1 MENLSENRSFRA
13 PVAVLD
19 TVAEQLADVDLTLPD
34 YCPDIEKILKCTLIP
49 KIQTKTLSGGQLQVD
64 GSCVVSVLYVESS
77 RKTIRCCEQSV
88 DFSQRFSVRDT
99 PESFVIL
106 TRTKPEYINCR
117 ALSPRRLVM
126 HGAFSL
132 YVQVLS
138 TATTTL
144 YTPPEGLEALKRT
157 VGCAGLSAC
166 CQEQFT
172 VSEEINVADKPA
184 IEAVLY
190 SKVNASLTD
199 VKAVTGKLMVSGELS
214 LRLFYLTDVE
224 SGETARLEYILPFSQ
239 IVDCKGVDENTQNLL
254 GCEVMSCDL
263 RLKND
268 LMSDKPAV
276 ALDVKLC
283 LTEEGYV
290 TRDEEIV
297 TDVYSTSFATVPS
310 FESLTVTDAVMPV
323 AENFM
328 EKLNVRVDNGKIG
341 KILDI
346 YADSVTLETSP
357 GEKGLA
363 VCGKIN
369 LCMLALDEKNMPVFV
384 ERTFDYRHNLTG
396 TEGFDSLTFGKASPG
411 GISYRL
417 ADDNT
422 AELRMELKISGGA
435 LSRETLRAVSDVQLL
450 EDSPVSRDNCA
461 LTLYF
466 ADPGENLWQIAKSH
480 NTQLGLLLAENGL
493 TALTT
498 DRPQMLLIPK
508 L

>member
-1 MENLSENRSFRA
+1 MENLSESRCFRA

-64 GSCVVSVLYVESS
+64 GSCTVNVLYVESGA
-77 RKTIRCCEQSV
+77 KTIRCCEQSV

-132 YVQVLS
+132 YVRVLS
-138 TATTTL
+138 TAMTRL
-144 YTPPEGLEALKRT
+144 YTPPEGLESLKRT
-157 VGCAGLSAC
+157 VSCAGLSAF

-172 VSEEINVADKPA
+172 VSEEIAVSDKPA
-184 IEAVLY
+184 IESVLY
-190 SKVNASLTD
+190 SKVSANLTD
-199 VKAVTGKLMVSGELS
+199 VKAVTGKLMVSGELG

-239 IVDCKGVDENTQNLL
+239 IVDCKGVEENTQNLL
-254 GCEVMSCDL
+254 GCEVMSYDL

-276 ALDVKLC
+276 ALDVKFC

-290 TRDEEIV
+290 IRDEEII
-297 TDVYSTSFATVPS
+297 TDVYSTDFATVPS
-310 FESLTVTDAVMPV
+310 FENLTVTNAVMPV
-323 AENFM
+323 SESFM
-328 EKLNVRVDNGKIG
+328 EKLNFRVDNGKIG
-341 KILDI
+341 KILDL
-346 YADSVTLETSP
+346 YADSVTMETAP
-357 GEKGLA
+357 GEKGMS
-363 VCGKIN
+363 VSGKIN
-369 LCMLALDEKNMPVFV
+369 LCMVALDEKNVPVLV
-384 ERTFDYRHNLTG
+384 ERTCDYRHVLSG
-396 TEGFDSLTFGKASPG
+396 TEGCGSLTFGKTTPG

-417 ADDNT
+417 SDDNA
-422 AELRMELKISGGA
+422 AEIRLELKISGGA
-435 LSRETLRAVSDVQLL
+435 VKRETIRAVADVQLL
-450 EDSPVSRDNCA
+450 EDSPIAADNCA

-466 ADPGENLWQIAKSH
+466 AEADENLWQIAKTH
-480 NTQLGLLLAENGL
+480 NTRLDLLLAENGL
-493 TALTT
+493 SALTI
-498 DRPQMLLIPK
+498 DSPQMLLIPK